1 MVGVFYYPPDASPSC
16 HPPNPLLR
24 FRNPDI
30 EVTSLTQTPSISA
43 DLYVTCIIDQLYP
56 EVGISAVKVLRRL
69 GVKVGFPENQT
80 CCGQPV
86 YNTGFNSQARTLA
99 KRVLEQFRKSEY
111 VVVPSGSCAAT
122 IRVFY
127 LELFA
132 DDPDLL
138 AQAEVLASKTYEF
151 SEFLVNVLNVED
163 ASVCGATHQGSATY
177 HPSCHLLRE
186 LGVKTEP
193 MKLLDSVPGLEKREL
208 EGAEICCGFG
218 GTFSVKFPHI
228 SEGMVADKIANVQAS
243 GADTLVACDMSCLM
257 NMGGALNR
265 QGSDI
270 KIRHLAQILDADT
283 D

>member
-1 MVGVFYYPPDASPSC
+1 M
-16 HPPNPLLR
+16 
-24 FRNPDI
+24 
-30 EVTSLTQTPSISA
+30 EVTSLTQNPNISA

-56 EVGISAVKVLRRL
+56 EVGVSAVKVLRRM
-69 GVKVGFPENQT
+69 GVKVGFPKDQT

-86 YNTGFNSQARTLA
+86 YNTGFNKQARTLA
-99 KRVLEQFRKSEY
+99 KRVLEQFRDSEY

-132 DDPDLL
+132 DDPGLL
-138 AQAEVLASKTYEF
+138 AEATALASKTYEF

-163 ASVCGATHQGSATY
+163 ASVCGATHEGSVAY

-186 LGVKTEP
+186 LGIKTEP
-193 MKLLDSVPGLEKREL
+193 MKLLSSVPGLEKKEL

-228 SEGMVADKIANVQAS
+228 SEGMVSDKIANVQAS
-243 GADTLVACDMSCLM
+243 GASTLVACDMSCLM

-265 QGSDI
+265 QGSAI
-270 KIRHLAQILDADT
+270 KVRHLAQILDSDS

>member
-1 MVGVFYYPPDASPSC
+1 MTAKP
-16 HPPNPLLR
+16 R
-24 FRNPDI
+24 IR
-30 EVTSLTQTPSISA
+30 A
-43 DLYVTCIIDQLYP
+43 DLYATCIIDQLYP
-56 EVGISAVKVLRRL
+56 DVGVSTVNVLRRL
-69 GVKVGFPENQT
+69 GVKVGFPEGQT

-86 YNTGFNSQARTLA
+86 YNTGFQNQARSLA
-99 KRVLEQFRKSEY
+99 KRVLEQFRDSEY
-111 VVVPSGSCAAT
+111 VIVPSGSCAAT

-132 DDPDLL
+132 DDPELL
-138 AQAEVLASKTYEF
+138 AEAKVLASKTYEF
-151 SEFLVNVLNVED
+151 SEFLVNVLNVQD
-163 ASVCGATHQGSATY
+163 ASECGAGQEGTATY

-193 MKLLDSVPGLEKREL
+193 TKLLASVPGLERKEL
-208 EGAEICCGFG
+208 KGAEICCGFG

-228 SEGMVADKIANVQAS
+228 SEGMVTDKINNVIDS
-243 GADTLVACDMSCLM
+243 GAETLVACDMSCLM

-270 KIRHLAQILDADT
+270 KIRHLAQVLDPDS

>member
-1 MVGVFYYPPDASPSC
+1 MTAKPGI
-16 HPPNPLLR
+16 R
-24 FRNPDI
+24 
-30 EVTSLTQTPSISA
+30 A
-43 DLYVTCIIDQLYP
+43 DLYATCIIDQLYP
-56 EVGISAVKVLRRL
+56 DVGVSTVNVLRRL
-69 GVKVGFPENQT
+69 GVKVGFPEGQT

-86 YNTGFNSQARTLA
+86 YNTGFQNQARTLA
-99 KRVLEQFRKSEY
+99 KRVLEQFRDSEY

-132 DDPDLL
+132 DDPELL
-138 AQAEVLASKTYEF
+138 AEAKVLASKTYEF
-151 SEFLVNVLNVED
+151 SEFLVNVLNVQD
-163 ASVCGATHQGSATY
+163 ASACGAGQEGTATY

-193 MKLLDSVPGLEKREL
+193 TKLLDSVPGLERKEL
-208 EGAEICCGFG
+208 KGAEICCGFG

-228 SEGMVADKIANVQAS
+228 SEGMVTDKINNVIDS
-243 GADTLVACDMSCLM
+243 GAETLVACDMSCLM

-265 QGSDI
+265 KGSDI
-270 KIRHLAQILDADT
+270 KIRHLAQVLDPDS

>member
-1 MVGVFYYPPDASPSC
+1 MTATHGI
-16 HPPNPLLR
+16 R
-24 FRNPDI
+24 
-30 EVTSLTQTPSISA
+30 A

-56 EVGISAVKVLRRL
+56 NVGVSAVKVLRRL
-69 GVKVGFPENQT
+69 GVTVGFPEGQT

-86 YNTGFNSQARTLA
+86 YNTGFQNQARTLA
-99 KRVLEQFRKSEY
+99 KRVLAQFRDSEY

-132 DDPDLL
+132 DDPELL
-138 AQAEVLASKTYEF
+138 AEAKILASKTYEF
-151 SEFLVNVLNVED
+151 SEFLVNVLNVQD
-163 ASVCGATHQGSATY
+163 ASACGAVHKGTVTY

-193 MKLLDSVPGLEKREL
+193 AKLLSSVPGLESRDL
-208 EGAEICCGFG
+208 NGAEICCGFG

-228 SEGMVADKIANVQAS
+228 SEGMVTDKITNVQNS
-243 GADTLVACDMSCLM
+243 GAETLVACDMSCLM

-265 QGSDI
+265 QGSNI
-270 KIRHLAQILDADT
+270 KIRHLAQILDSDS